1 MQTYEEAVSLA
12 AAETLKARK
21 LFRPDGSEISYT
33 ELIEALLRVPWYIK
47 AAFWIEEAWP
57 DVRDW
62 FADRK
67 PYAIAI
73 LVGLAFSLLTKTMPL
88 ARIFTGIEI
97 VLAFFVLDILKTVGI
112 WIIGLYLFR
121 DEG

>member
-33 ELIEALLRVPWYIK
+33 ELVEALLRVPWYIK
-47 AAFWIEEAWP
+47 AAFWVEEAWP

-67 PYAIAI
+67 PYAIA
-73 LVGLAFSLLTKTMPL
+73 VLAGSAFWLMSKTMTL
-88 ARIFTGIEI
+88 GRIFTGIEI
-97 VLAFFVLDILKTVGI
+97 VLGFFVLDIIKTAGS
-112 WIIGLYLFR
+112 WIIGMYVFK
-121 DEG
+121 DEE